1 MRKPLSRILGFTLL
15 ELLVVVALMAIVAT
29 VALVANEGV
38 QDEAAVDATKYEMA
52 ELRKALLQFRRDTG
66 VFPGNGAYACQAPS
80 DEFEY
85 PAFVTANHLDWCQ
98 SPANFWM
105 LYSCPLKDDVDT
117 PVDEGSP
124 CKWNPDT
131 KRGWNGPYLSKSGPG
146 YVDVGLIAES
156 DAGSELTGTLLQ
168 NVRGVADKFSHPP
181 VEVGANEYLA
191 WRLSPEAAAEGK
203 SGRPYVLFDLDGD
216 DARIISMGPDGLYNG
231 PGSSACDPLIING
244 KSLDLVLCLQ
254 K

>member
-1 MRKPLSRILGFTLL
+1 MRKPLSRISGFTLL
-15 ELLVVVALMAIVAT
+15 ELLVVVTLMAIVAT
-29 VALVANEGV
+29 VALVANDGV
-38 QDEAAVDATKYEMA
+38 QDEAAMAATKYEMA

-105 LYSCPLKDDVDT
+105 LYSCPLKDDVVT
-117 PVDEGSP
+117 PVDEGLP

-131 KRGWNGPYLSKSGPG
+131 KRGWNGPYLSKSGPS
-146 YVDVGLIAES
+146 YVDVGLITEAN
-156 DAGSELTGTLLQ
+156 AGSELTGTPHQ

-181 VEVGANEYLA
+181 LQVGTNQYLS
-191 WRLSPEAAAEGK
+191 WRLSPAASAEGK
-203 SGRPYVLFDLDGD
+203 AGRPYLLFDLDGD
-216 DARIISMGPDGLYNG
+216 DARVVSMGADGQYNG
-231 PGSSACDPLIING
+231 PGSSACDPPIING
-244 KSLDLVLCLQ
+244 EPRDLVLCLL